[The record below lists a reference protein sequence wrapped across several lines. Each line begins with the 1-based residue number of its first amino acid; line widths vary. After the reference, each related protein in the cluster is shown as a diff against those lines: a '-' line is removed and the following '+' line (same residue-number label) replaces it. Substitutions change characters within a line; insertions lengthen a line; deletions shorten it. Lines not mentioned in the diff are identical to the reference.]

1 VEFEAVMAREGR
13 HPQAPVEPFADRL
26 VAFYSDELMHS
37 VEPVGAPPLIRE
49 GKALRVSDAG
59 RFAISLWLP
68 GQSQDSIAAVNPAHT
83 WLAELRESGVDT
95 EELDPIGGTL
105 FIEQADKANKA
116 DADAGRQRVS
126 QSGKASQAHTGFG
139 GAGGAVG
146 GGKKARKKKK
156 K

>member
-1 VEFEAVMAREGR
+1 
-13 HPQAPVEPFADRL
+13 
-26 VAFYSDELMHS
+26 MHS